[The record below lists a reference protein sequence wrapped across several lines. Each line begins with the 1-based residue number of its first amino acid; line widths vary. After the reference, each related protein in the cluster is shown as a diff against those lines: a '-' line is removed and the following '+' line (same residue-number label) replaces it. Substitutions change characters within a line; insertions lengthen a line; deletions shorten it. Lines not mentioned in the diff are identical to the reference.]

1 VNLQG
6 WKRYLATAW
15 AGWSV
20 LSRDLGWTQSVLQ
33 RRAIDRAG
41 QPLPWYTYPATEYLR
56 TIDFTNARVFEYGS
70 GHSSVFW
77 ARISKEVHCVEDKRE
92 WAASV
97 REFGVPNLT
106 VYDSSG
112 RDDYVRMPERVGGLF
127 DVVVI
132 DGRFRH
138 DCVHV
143 ACRVSK
149 PTGIIVFDNADWY
162 PEACRQVRDNGW
174 FQIDFAGFGP
184 INPYRWNTSLF
195 FKVQTHLVKKEV
207 VRPVGGIRQDARPDE

>member
-1 VNLQG
+1 VNLDD
-6 WKRYLATAW
+6 WKRYVVTAW

-20 LSRDLGWTQSVLQ
+20 LSRDLGWTRSVLQ
-33 RRAIDRAG
+33 RRAIDRVG

-56 TIDFTNARVFEYGS
+56 TIDFSDARVFEYGS

-77 ARISKEVHCVEDKRE
+77 ARNAKEVHSVEDNPE
-92 WAASV
+92 WAAVIRAFSI
-97 REFGVPNLT
+97 PNLT
-106 VYDSSG
+106 VLDSHG
-112 RDDYVRMPERVGGLF
+112 RDDYVRMPDRVGGLF

-132 DGRFRH
+132 DGKHRH

-149 PTGIIVFDNADWY
+149 PTGMIVFDNADWY
-162 PEACRQVRDNGW
+162 PKACRQMRDNGW

-184 INPYRWNTSLF
+184 INSYRWNTSLF
-195 FKVQTHLVKKEV
+195 CKVQTHLVKKEV
-207 VRPVGGIRQDARPDE
+207 VRPVGGIEQDAGLDD